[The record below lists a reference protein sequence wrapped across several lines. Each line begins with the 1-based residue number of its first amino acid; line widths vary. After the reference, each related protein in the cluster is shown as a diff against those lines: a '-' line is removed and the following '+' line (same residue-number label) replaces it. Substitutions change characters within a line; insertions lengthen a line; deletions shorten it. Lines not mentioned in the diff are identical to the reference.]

1 MNHENDESAE
11 HQSDGR
17 CHYQAQYDNRI
28 FTCRV
33 RCTKS
38 FSQSLRLVFLSAI
51 KEKKRG
57 TFRPISGGTLS
68 EGTEISLTGKFSV
81 IVQLIIHS

>member
-28 FTCRV
+28 LTCRV

-38 FSQSLRLVFLSAI
+38 FSQSLVRTSQRQ
-51 KEKKRG
+51 KTRG
-57 TFRPISGGTLS
+57 KFRPISGETVS
-68 EGTEISLTGKFSV
+68 EGTGISLSG
-81 IVQLIIHS
+81 